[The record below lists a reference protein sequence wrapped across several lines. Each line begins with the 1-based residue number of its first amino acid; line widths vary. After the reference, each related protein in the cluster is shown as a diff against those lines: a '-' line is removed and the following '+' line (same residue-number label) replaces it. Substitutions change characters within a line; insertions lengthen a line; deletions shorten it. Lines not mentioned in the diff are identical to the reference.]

1 MIGHGSQFSNPIL
14 VYSQQIIFLKEAY
27 FIFQK
32 AFGKY
37 EKKNAATLYMVNF
50 LHLKTEVHFST
61 SWNSLTRKS
70 SRRFPTCLV
79 KLAPIPYRVSQSK
92 MNIFRRLIDNFEKN
106 MYLGQVKSH
115 SYFQILFIYIHKCQE
130 AVHKLCRLKINKF

>member
-1 MIGHGSQFSNPIL
+1 
-14 VYSQQIIFLKEAY
+14 
-27 FIFQK
+27 
-32 AFGKY
+32 
-37 EKKNAATLYMVNF
+37 MVNF

-92 MNIFRRLIDNFEKN
+92 MKTHRQF
-106 MYLGQVKSH
+106 
-115 SYFQILFIYIHKCQE
+115 
-130 AVHKLCRLKINKF
+130 

>member
-1 MIGHGSQFSNPIL
+1 
-14 VYSQQIIFLKEAY
+14 
-27 FIFQK
+27 
-32 AFGKY
+32 
-37 EKKNAATLYMVNF
+37 MVNF

-106 MYLGQVKSH
+106 MYLGQAKSH

-130 AVHKLCRLKINKF
+130 AVHKLCRLKINKFWTRTLVVFLDIISWVCAVNHLCGYPPPPLTKTT